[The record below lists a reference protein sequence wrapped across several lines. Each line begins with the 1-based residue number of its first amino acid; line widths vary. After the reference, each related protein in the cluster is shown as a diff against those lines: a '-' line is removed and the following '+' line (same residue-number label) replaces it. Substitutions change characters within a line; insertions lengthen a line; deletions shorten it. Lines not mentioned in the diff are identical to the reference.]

1 MLKTVTLAG
10 LILFASGTAL
20 AGAESNPLKPLLG
33 ERDTTIVLGD
43 APDSG
48 SGSIFTLDV
57 LKDDPSVLG
66 KGDDRT
72 FDSDLPQYLLDHR
85 RRFEDED
92 PCLHLGIPYDMCLAT
107 IGKEWLERQRAKEGP
122 RCSNNVR
129 PGTVIYTN
137 PPIYNCDDLAEQDE
151 QLRNTIREMVI
162 EILEELRDNGNYR
175 EQLDILNGILKQG
188 GKVTN

>member
-1 MLKTVTLAG
+1 MDNKLKIATMASLMFLAS
-10 LILFASGTAL
+10 ASAL
-20 AGAESNPLKPLLG
+20 AKDEVNPLKPLLG

-43 APDSG
+43 APKSSSSG
-48 SGSIFTLDV
+48 LADILENDV
-57 LKDDPSVLG
+57 DNII
-66 KGDDRT
+66 
-72 FDSDLPQYLLDHR
+72 FDSDLPQYLLEHR
-85 RRFEDED
+85 RRHEEE
-92 PCLHLGIPYDMCLAT
+92 LA
-107 IGKEWLERQRAKEGP
+107 GP
-122 RCSNNVR
+122 RCSDNVR

-137 PPIYNCDDLAEQDE
+137 PPIYNCNDLAEQDE

>member
-1 MLKTVTLAG
+1 MKETPIMLKTVTLAG

-85 RRFEDED
+85 RRFEER
-92 PCLHLGIPYDMCLAT
+92 
-107 IGKEWLERQRAKEGP
+107 ELEEP
-122 RCSNNVR
+122 RCSDNVR